1 MERTGKKM
9 GRGERREMMGET
21 GEFEVTR
28 EVLDSPSEGSG
39 RCSCLGSE
47 LAYTFPHICS
57 SPPSLYPL
65 IVCLLC
71 PSRVS
76 LHHLIVLPK
85 ADHRR
90 GVGLID
96 IFKGMGGFNDWHT
109 KFPGDCSP
117 TNWNRWAP
125 CQYWCD
131 KQSCDQCHLDDYGYH
146 HFATVVQAG
155 LGLLESASRS

>member
-1 MERTGKKM
+1 MGEMGEMGEMERTGKKM

-76 LHHLIVLPK
+76 LHHLIVLPDTSKGCWK
-85 ADHRR
+85 ARR
-90 GVGLID
+90 EV
-96 IFKGMGGFNDWHT
+96 F
-109 KFPGDCSP
+109 
-117 TNWNRWAP
+117 
-125 CQYWCD
+125 
-131 KQSCDQCHLDDYGYH
+131 
-146 HFATVVQAG
+146 
-155 LGLLESASRS
+155 